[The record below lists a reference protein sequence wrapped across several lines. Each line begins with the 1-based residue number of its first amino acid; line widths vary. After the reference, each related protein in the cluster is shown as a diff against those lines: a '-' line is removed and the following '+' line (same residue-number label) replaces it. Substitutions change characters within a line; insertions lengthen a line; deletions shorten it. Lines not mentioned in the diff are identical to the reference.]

1 MARGNQLR
9 EAQFVQ
15 TLTQWGP
22 KIDLH
27 ALRFLKVPGQVVTEV
42 LDMNGGL
49 IADILGHKVHG
60 QPTIQRFIEPMS
72 GSGFYTNYART
83 VGFQASKAFTQSAKV
98 REYRGAVKSYFDE
111 IIDVVV
117 DLNDGHIEIT
127 RPPTERASVIV
138 RAQGSEI
145 IISAPPTSDNG
156 KAFLAAV
163 IYIAQNNNT
172 KNSGTV
178 EIKQLNN
185 GQYSFHFPVTT
196 MYKEDVKVRLLKS
209 GLVNNGHI
217 NYISDLHTSDLIILS
232 GHFSDIY
239 LTERDFIKKIMR
251 HVMPLSENGASIII
265 TNSFSHYKETAF
277 NTLGFSTFKKS
288 RASNDNAKGDY
299 LLALNEHAMRAALV
313 ETP

>member
-1 MARGNQLR
+1 MRIFDSTVDGLLTFGEHSGLSLSRTGDLYAHLTHIGEIAIQINSKGQLEIATDAQYRMVLEQIEGTPQWQKKVSLSDPGVSRDESMTSSSFPVPLDRLFIAITSARRL
-9 EAQFVQ
+9 
-15 TLTQWGP
+15 
-22 KIDLH
+22 
-27 ALRFLKVPGQVVTEV
+27 
-42 LDMNGGL
+42 
-49 IADILGHKVHG
+49 
-60 QPTIQRFIEPMS
+60 
-72 GSGFYTNYART
+72 
-83 VGFQASKAFTQSAKV
+83 
-98 REYRGAVKSYFDE
+98 
-111 IIDVVV
+111 
-117 DLNDGHIEIT
+117 
-127 RPPTERASVIV
+127 
-138 RAQGSEI
+138 
-145 IISAPPTSDNG
+145 
-156 KAFLAAV
+156 
-163 IYIAQNNNT
+163 
-172 KNSGTV
+172 TV

-217 NYISDLHTSDLIILS
+217 NYISDLHTSAKHPTQVLNKDGWDLLDTIHEANNQTSNKSDLIILS

-251 HVMPLSENGASIII
+251 HVMPLSENGASVII

-288 RASNDNAKGDY
+288 RASNDKAKGDY